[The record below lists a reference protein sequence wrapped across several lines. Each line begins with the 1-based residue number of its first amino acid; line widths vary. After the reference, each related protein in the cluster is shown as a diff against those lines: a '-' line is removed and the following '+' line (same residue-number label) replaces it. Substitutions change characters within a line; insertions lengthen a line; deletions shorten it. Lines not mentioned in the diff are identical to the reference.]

1 MRGRFPILKYLKE
14 IKTYQLVIAV
24 SAFLVLF
31 DNVSFFRHVTGVF
44 PVTPANT
51 GFLISLATGL
61 TALIVLLFSLVTS
74 RYTTKPALV
83 LVLLTSSIAAYF
95 MDYYGVVIDHGM
107 VENVFQT
114 NWNEAADLFS
124 FRLLLYF
131 VLLGVLPSVIVC
143 RVRVA
148 RVSLKHALLGKLK
161 AVVISFL
168 VIVIIILSFGRFY
181 TSFIRMHKPL
191 RFYTNPTYY
200 IYSLGRYFNEKYSRR
215 TMTLRTIG
223 EDARISPLDKDREL
237 IILVVGEAARADH
250 FSLNGYERDTN
261 PLLEKEDVTSFTN
274 AWSSGTSTAA
284 SVPCMFSVYNRSDCN
299 YQNEA
304 TTENLLDV
312 LKHAGVN
319 VLWRDNNSSSKG
331 VARRVPYQDFRKP
344 SNNPAC
350 DEECRD
356 TGMLSG
362 LQEYIDR
369 HGNGDILIVLH
380 QMGNHGPAYYKRYPP
395 QFERYTPVCKSR
407 QLNDCS
413 REEIINAYDNAIL
426 YTDYFLSR
434 VIALLEKNTG
444 KFETAMLYMSDH
456 GESLG
461 EGGLYLHGLPYF
473 IAPDVQKHIAFITWF
488 GKSFRLDR
496 KILQNKED
504 EHVSHD
510 NLFHTVLGLME
521 IETSVYDS
529 KLDIFNTGNQ

>member
-1 MRGRFPILKYLKE
+1 MKYLE
-14 IKTYQLVIAV
+14 QIKTYRLVLAV
-24 SAFLVLF
+24 SVFLVLF
-31 DNVSFFRHVTGVF
+31 DNVSFFRHVTKVY
-44 PVTPANT
+44 PVAGDNI
-51 GFLISLATGL
+51 GFLISLGIGL
-61 TALIVLLFSLVTS
+61 TAFIVLLFSLVTS
-74 RYTTKPALV
+74 RYTTKPVLV
-83 LVLLTSSIAAYF
+83 LVLLTSSFAAYF

-131 VLLGVLPSVIVC
+131 LFLGILPSLIVC
-143 RVRVA
+143 RTRMA
-148 RVSLKHALLGKLK
+148 RVSLKQALLGKLK

-168 VIVIIILSFGRFY
+168 VIVIIILVFGRFY
-181 TSFIRMHKPL
+181 TSFFRIHKPL

-200 IYSLGRYFNEKYSRR
+200 IYSLGRYFNEKYGRR
-215 TMTLRTIG
+215 TIAFRTIG

-250 FSLNGYERDTN
+250 FSLNGYGRDTN
-261 PLLEKEDVTSFTN
+261 PLLEKLDVTSFTN

-284 SVPCMFSVYNRSDCN
+284 SVPCMFSVYNRADCD
-299 YQNEA
+299 YRNEA

-344 SNNPAC
+344 ATNPVC
-350 DEECRD
+350 DAECRD
-356 TGMLSG
+356 VGMLSG
-362 LQEYIDR
+362 LQEYIEQ
-369 HGNGDILIVLH
+369 HASGDILIVLH
-380 QMGNHGPAYYKRYPP
+380 QMGNHGPAYYKRYPTS
-395 QFERYTPVCKSR
+395 FERFTPVCKSR
-407 QLNDCS
+407 QLNECS

-434 VIALLEKNTG
+434 VIELLEKNTG
-444 KFETAMLYMSDH
+444 KFETAMLYLSDH

-496 KILQNKED
+496 QILRKRAD
-504 EHVSHD
+504 ERVSHD
-510 NLFHTVLGLME
+510 YLFHSVLGLME
-521 IETSVYDS
+521 VETSVYNR
-529 KLDIFNTGNQ
+529 KLDIFTPGDRQP